1 MVPNLEPMLADLG
14 IPSGDLRGW
23 AAEPKLDGWRVTVL
37 ADSGLPGG
45 VVVRTRRGHIIT
57 GSVPGIEG
65 LAGIGRS
72 VVLDGEL
79 VAGAGRASDFY
90 ALMPRLGTRA
100 GKSTTHVSFWAFDVL
115 WLDGELL
122 VDLPYAERRAVL
134 EDLPLGVACS
144 VVRRFPGPDARD
156 LLEACVAHDVEG
168 IVLKRLASRY
178 RPGERTRHW
187 RKVKAPG
194 WADVHAHQRS
204 RQ

>member
-1 MVPNLEPMLADLG
+1 MVPSLEPMLADRG

-23 AAEPKLDGWRVTVL
+23 AVEPKLDGWRVTVL
-37 ADSGLPGG
+37 ADPGLPGG
-45 VVVRTRRGHIIT
+45 VVVRTRRGHTIT

-100 GKSTTHVSFWAFDVL
+100 TKSTTHVSFWAFDVL

-122 VDLPYAERRAVL
+122 VDRPY
-134 EDLPLGVACS
+134 
-144 VVRRFPGPDARD
+144 
-156 LLEACVAHDVEG
+156 
-168 IVLKRLASRY
+168 
-178 RPGERTRHW
+178 
-187 RKVKAPG
+187 
-194 WADVHAHQRS
+194 
-204 RQ
+204 